1 MAETRD
7 KVDTEG
13 SGLGHSWADDNV
25 ARGDPEVDFIKRR
38 PAFPFGDNPR
48 GREIDFT
55 DTTGREAYGST
66 RNPVFRAY
74 RGKPPIEGQPQGM
87 PVKKGKIFQNIS
99 LLRPELPN
107 RSTDD
112 TANARL
118 QAAQNASWETSG
130 FTSHFPT
137 VSITSPAP
145 GTTFSPGDTFSVV
158 APASALRTLHSAVLE
173 IDGIAVARRVID
185 RRDQDSTTNFDFR
198 FVHTVELAR
207 ALGPMSITVRVFNL
221 ETSNQGIIADD
232 ALGTRPDI
240 QGAVGTLDG
249 RKGSATSS
257 ADYQPLLNETGFL
270 VGAGGVTSITVN
282 IV

>member
-7 KVDTEG
+7 KIDTEG

-38 PAFPFGDNPR
+38 PTFPFGDDPR

-55 DTTGREAYGST
+55 DTSGQEAYAS
-66 RNPVFRAY
+66 RNQVFRAY

-87 PVKKGKIFQNIS
+87 PVKKGKIFQNVN
-99 LLRPELPN
+99 LLRPELPA

-112 TANARL
+112 TANARI
-118 QAAQNASWETSG
+118 QAAQNAAWETSG

-145 GTTFSPGDTFSVV
+145 GATFSPGDTLSVV

-173 IDGIAVARRVID
+173 IDGVAVARRVID
-185 RRDQDSTTNFDFR
+185 RRDQDSTPDFDFR
-198 FVHTVELAR
+198 FEYPIEPAR
-207 ALGPMSITVRVFNL
+207 ALGSMSITVRVFNL

-257 ADYQPLLNETGFL
+257 DDYQPLLNETGFL